1 MDKGLEFALV
11 PIFVIV
17 FLSCA
22 AQATAPVS
30 PPESR
35 FVWEPGE
42 NLTFTWTNE
51 NFDGFYYDAQSR
63 TGNESLTIMLD
74 NIKDRSIHIK
84 DRSIPDGGLV
94 YSTTVETTT
103 ARYKPFGEYAVI
115 WFMGGKY
122 LTGFPEGKS
131 NISAWSGINLNR
143 LQYILIDDDTRY
155 TLIEGSNLTLDGSYV
170 LEVRDVDAS
179 GSHVTLSLMREGI
192 GIDTKTIDTGK
203 NYIYEIQGRP
213 VIAVHID
220 SILKDNETV
229 SVAINGIFQASE
241 QYTLVND
248 GDIFE
253 RMKITKVSD
262 TGITMS
268 NFLPVDLKRGSIID
282 IGDLEL
288 KVADSNT
295 LRVHLYKKWL
305 YVKDE
310 HRGATGSNN
319 LTAWDGLNYA
329 GFSYDADSGNYSES
343 LVITNLTGREIPE
356 GGLTYTSYRLRK
368 VPYAV
373 TNITGIKPEGTD
385 GSYVTFSLGGK
396 KYTPRNNG
404 FRELLIAHGDSI
416 SEKKVLL
423 GKPPWFEGDDKLA
436 PGLDTFKWGMDT
448 WELGEGYTLTV
459 KSIDTVSDPRKAQL
473 VLNRSGVELDDV
485 WLSSGNAYLYFQP
498 GENGIPKLI
507 TYLDAVFSGATVDA
521 IQLRY
526 TWFVSDNITRIK
538 EGDRL
543 GVFNVTDVEPDWIV
557 LTNREPIELKAGSS
571 INLLGNLSF
580 FVENSDELRFYPT
593 NVGGTQVMPEGV
605 PVNEV
610 PDIISDVTTSVG
622 TSPVA
627 GRTERV
633 PGFEVVISIT
643 IILAVYIVG
652 RKME

>member
-1 MDKGLEFALV
+1 MDKGFGFALV

-17 FLSCA
+17 FLA
-22 AQATAPVS
+22 FGAQAAAPVS
-30 PPESR
+30 PPDSR

-51 NFDGFYYDAQSR
+51 NFDGFYYDAQTR
-63 TGNESLTIMLD
+63 TGKESLTIKL
-74 NIKDRSIHIK
+74 NKIE
-84 DRSIPDGGLV
+84 DRSIPDGGIV
-94 YSTTVETTT
+94 YSTKVETTT
-103 ARYKPFGEYAVI
+103 ARYRPFGEYAVI

-143 LQYILIDDDTRY
+143 LQYILIDDDTSY
-155 TLIEGSNLTLDGSYV
+155 ALIEGSNLTLDGSYV
-170 LEVRDVDAS
+170 LEVRDVDAA
-179 GSHVTLSLMREGI
+179 GSRVTLSLMREGI
-192 GIDTKTIDTGK
+192 GIDTKTVDTGK
-203 NYIYEIQGRP
+203 NYIYEIRGRP

-220 SILKDNETV
+220 SILKENETV

-241 QYTLVND
+241 QYTPVND
-248 GDIFE
+248 GDIFG

-356 GGLTYTSYRLRK
+356 GGLTYISYRLRK
-368 VPYAV
+368 VPYTV

-385 GSYVTFSLGGK
+385 GSYAAFSLGGK

-448 WELGEGYTLTV
+448 WELGE
-459 KSIDTVSDPRKAQL
+459 
-473 VLNRSGVELDDV
+473 
-485 WLSSGNAYLYFQP
+485 
-498 GENGIPKLI
+498 
-507 TYLDAVFSGATVDA
+507 
-521 IQLRY
+521 
-526 TWFVSDNITRIK
+526 
-538 EGDRL
+538 
-543 GVFNVTDVEPDWIV
+543 
-557 LTNREPIELKAGSS
+557 
-571 INLLGNLSF
+571 
-580 FVENSDELRFYPT
+580 
-593 NVGGTQVMPEGV
+593 
-605 PVNEV
+605 
-610 PDIISDVTTSVG
+610 
-622 TSPVA
+622 
-627 GRTERV
+627 
-633 PGFEVVISIT
+633 
-643 IILAVYIVG
+643 
-652 RKME
+652 

>member
-1 MDKGLEFALV
+1 MDEGSGYALV
-11 PIFVIV
+11 PILVTV
-17 FLSCA
+17 FLASG
-22 AQATAPVS
+22 AQAAAPVS

-63 TGNESLTIMLD
+63 TGKESLTIKL
-74 NIKDRSIHIK
+74 NKIE

-94 YSTTVETTT
+94 YSTTVETAT

-131 NISAWSGINLNR
+131 NITAWSGINLNR
-143 LQYILIDDDTRY
+143 LQYILIDDDTSY

-170 LEVRDVDAS
+170 LEVRDVDAA
-179 GSHVTLSLMREGI
+179 GSRATLSLMREGI
-192 GIDTKTIDTGK
+192 GIDTKTVDTGK
-203 NYIYEIQGRP
+203 NYIYEIRGRP

-220 SILKDNETV
+220 SIHKDNESV

-248 GDIFE
+248 GDIFGM
-253 RMKITKVSD
+253 MKITKVSD

-268 NFLPVDLKRGSIID
+268 NNLPVDLKRGSIID
-282 IGDLEL
+282 IGELEL

-305 YVKDE
+305 YVKGE
-310 HRGATGSNN
+310 HRGATGGNN

-329 GFSYDADSGNYSES
+329 GFLYDADSGNYSES
-343 LVITNLTGREIPE
+343 LVITNLTGRRIPE

-373 TNITGIKPEGTD
+373 TNINGIKPEGTD
-385 GSYVTFSLGGK
+385 GSYVTFSLGGN
-396 KYTPRNNG
+396 KYAVKSNG
-404 FRELLIAHGDSI
+404 LARMLIAHGDSI
-416 SEKKVLL
+416 SEKKALL
-423 GKPPWFEGDDKLA
+423 GRPPWFEGDDKLA
-436 PGLDTFKWGMDT
+436 PGWEPWGMDT

-459 KSIDTVSDPRKAQL
+459 KSIDTMSNPRKAQL
-473 VLNRSGVELDDV
+473 FLNRSGVELDDV
-485 WLSSGNAYLYFQP
+485 WLSSGNAYRYFQP
-498 GENGIPKLI
+498 GETGTPKLI
-507 TYLDAVFSGATVDA
+507 TYLDAVFAGATVDA

-526 TWFVSDNITRIK
+526 TWFVSDNVTRIK
-538 EGDRL
+538 EGDRF
-543 GVFNVTDVEPDWIV
+543 GVFNVTVVEPERMV
-557 LTNREPIELKAGSS
+557 LKNRVPIELRAGSS
-571 INLLGNLSF
+571 INLFGNLSF
-580 FVENSDELRFYPT
+580 FVEDSDELRFYPT
-593 NVGGTQVMPEGV
+593 NIAGTQVIPE
-605 PVNEV
+605 EV
-610 PDIISDVTTSVG
+610 TGNAVRGTPDATTSAG

-627 GRTERV
+627 GGTERV
-633 PGFEVVISIT
+633 PGFEAVLAIT
-643 IILAVYIVG
+643 ILLAVYASE
-652 RKME
+652 RK